1 MSKKPKIRH
10 VKKDPLVDP
19 WAKLR
24 KRPGVTVKST
34 ARRRP
39 GE

>member
-10 VKKDPLVDP
+10 VEKDELEDP

-24 KRPGVTVKST
+24 KRRGVKILST
-34 ARRRP
+34 ARRKP
-39 GE
+39 E